1 LVEKRV
7 DESPYATTRRFARS
21 KLRVARLKL
30 GRGGKLIVRPRSVPN
45 GYAVRHD
52 KSDDGRAQM
61 RSDMTFGARRVFTK
75 PNIDELGVYGEALSV
90 DSLHKPAVLQSEWPI
105 GLLRR

>member
-1 LVEKRV
+1 
-7 DESPYATTRRFARS
+7 
-21 KLRVARLKL
+21 
-30 GRGGKLIVRPRSVPN
+30 
-45 GYAVRHD
+45 
-52 KSDDGRAQM
+52 
-61 RSDMTFGARRVFTK
+61 MTFGARRVFTK